1 MKILTRFLLVL
12 ATLSV
17 ASSGAA
23 SDDTY
28 SKAVR
33 VFKEAGQSEAYFSK
47 EYGYALFPTV
57 GKGGFVIGGA
67 HGSGRVYAGGNYV
80 GDTSMTQLSVGLQA
94 RASAS
99 NSAATNVGQGW
110 TKGTAVFTVAKG
122 GLMYEATVVG
132 QKFSYTAR
140 K

>member
-28 SKAVR
+28 SKALR

-47 EYGYALFPTV
+47 AYGYALFPTV

-67 HGSGRVYAGGNYV
+67 HGSGRVHAGGNYV

-94 RASAS
+94 RPSAS

-110 TKGTAVFTVAKG
+110 TKGMAVFTVAKG
-122 GLMYEATVVG
+122 GLMYDATVGG

>member
-28 SKAVR
+28 SKALR

-47 EYGYALFPTV
+47 AYGYALFPTV

-99 NSAATNVGQGW
+99 RPARAPRIRQRRMWARVGPREW
-110 TKGTAVFTVAKG
+110 P
-122 GLMYEATVVG
+122 YSRSPRVG
-132 QKFSYTAR
+132 
-140 K
+140 

>member
-28 SKAVR
+28 SKALR

-47 EYGYALFPTV
+47 AYGYALFPTV

-67 HGSGRVYAGGNYV
+67 HGSGRGYAGGDYV
-80 GDTSMTQLSVGLQA
+80 GD
-94 RASAS
+94 
-99 NSAATNVGQGW
+99 
-110 TKGTAVFTVAKG
+110 
-122 GLMYEATVVG
+122 
-132 QKFSYTAR
+132 
-140 K
+140 